1 MRDGTRYRFDNGTVS
16 WLRDRN
22 GNTITFTYDSFK
34 RATTIKDSL
43 KREVSIIYATT
54 TVLYD
59 EIVYKGF
66 GGALRSL
73 RVNYASLSD
82 PGSLRAG
89 YSAQTESES
98 LEEGSQ
104 GCT

>member
-1 MRDGTRYRFDNGTVS
+1 LRDGTRYRFDNGTVS

-54 TVLYD
+54 TVL
-59 EIVYKGF
+59 
-66 GGALRSL
+66 
-73 RVNYASLSD
+73 
-82 PGSLRAG
+82 
-89 YSAQTESES
+89 
-98 LEEGSQ
+98 
-104 GCT
+104 